1 VKFGKDIVAMRF
13 DLRGIP
19 AADLLDYPFT
29 MTGLR

>member
-19 AADLLDYPFT
+19 AADLLDYLG
-29 MTGLR
+29 MI